1 MPFVRRD
8 ADGKV
13 EAAFMIPE
21 NGADEELPQGHPE
34 LLELFGIDAKTI
46 LAGDK
51 WLQADLTFARV
62 TEDLIDILIAK
73 GVIAFTDLP
82 VNAQEKLISRQ
93 GLRSE
98 LSYVESLFGSDEDN
112 FL

>member
-13 EAAFMIPE
+13 EAAFMNSE
-21 NGADEELPQGHPE
+21 QGANQELPQGHPE
-34 LLELFGIDAKTI
+34 LLELVGIDAQTI

-51 WLQADLTFARV
+51 WLPANLAFARV
-62 TEDLIDILIAK
+62 TEDLIEVLIGK